1 MVEGCLASVGY
12 LAAGTWG
19 LSGGDLIDA
28 LKAQYLKALN
38 LAQATCPCAL
48 PSPGG
53 AASCTL

>member
-1 MVEGCLASVGY
+1 
-12 LAAGTWG
+12 

-38 LAQATCPCAL
+38 LVQAACPCVL